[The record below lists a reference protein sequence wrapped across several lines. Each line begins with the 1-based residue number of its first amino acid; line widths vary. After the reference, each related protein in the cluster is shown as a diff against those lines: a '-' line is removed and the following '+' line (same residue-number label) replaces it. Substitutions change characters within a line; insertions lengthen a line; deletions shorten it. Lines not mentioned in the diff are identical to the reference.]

1 MELAIRH
8 RRLRKDENIR
18 RMARETYVN
27 IDNLMFPL
35 FVLEGKGI
43 KKEVVSMPGVYQYS
57 LDMLYYEIE
66 NIIKLKIP
74 AVLLFGVPQQKDE
87 FGTQAYNPEGIIQ
100 RALRGIKNR
109 FPEILLA
116 ADVCLC
122 EYTSH
127 GHCGIADEHGTIE
140 NDSSVKLLVDSSLSY
155 VQAGADI
162 IAPSDMM
169 DGRIG
174 EIRKALEK
182 NRYHD
187 TVIMSYSAKYASA
200 FYGPF
205 REAACSAP
213 AFGDRKT
220 YQMDCSN
227 IKEAFREV
235 RNDIEEG
242 ADIIMVK
249 PALPYLDVVHAVS
262 DFFDVPVAAY
272 SVSGEY
278 SMLKSA
284 ALNGWINE
292 KAAVLETIT
301 SIKRAGANIIITYYA
316 QQIAQWLREI

>member
-18 RMARETYVN
+18 RMVRETYVN
-27 IDNLMFPL
+27 VNNLMFPL

-66 NIIKLKIP
+66 KTIKLKIP

-87 FGTQAYNPEGIIQ
+87 FGTQAYNPEGVIQ

-122 EYTSH
+122 GYTSH
-127 GHCGIADEHGTIE
+127 GHCGIADEHGKIE
-140 NDSSVKLLVDSSLSY
+140 NDSSVKLLVDSALSY

-249 PALPYLDVVHAVS
+249 PALPYLDVVRAVS

-316 QQIAQWLREI
+316 QQIAQWLKEI